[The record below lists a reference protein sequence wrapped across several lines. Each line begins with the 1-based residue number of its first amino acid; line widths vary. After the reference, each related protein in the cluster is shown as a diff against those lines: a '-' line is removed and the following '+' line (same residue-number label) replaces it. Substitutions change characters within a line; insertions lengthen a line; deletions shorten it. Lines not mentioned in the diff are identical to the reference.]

1 MEVGPVSERDPKGPK
16 KKEPEKMMVL
26 VSYDVSTVDNA
37 GRSRLRRIA
46 KKCLN
51 YGVRV
56 QNSVFECD
64 VDPAQWARLKHE
76 LEEIIEEEQDS
87 LRFYYLG
94 SKWRRKVEH
103 IGAKASVDLFED
115 TLIG

>member
-1 MEVGPVSERDPKGPK
+1 
-16 KKEPEKMMVL
+16 MMVL
-26 VSYDVSTVDNA
+26 VSYDVSTVDRA
-37 GRSRLRRIA
+37 GRARLRRIA
-46 KKCLN
+46 KKCLD

-64 VDPAQWARLKHE
+64 VDPAQWATLKHE
-76 LEEIIEEEQDS
+76 LEMIIEEEQDS

-94 SKWRRKVEH
+94 SQWRRKVEH
-103 IGAKASVDLFED
+103 IGAKESVDLFED